1 MIKVAILGLGNVGTS
16 VLNIIREN
24 QDIIYQKI
32 GENLDLVG
40 ALVKDRSKHL
50 NKGIYLASS
59 FEEILALKPDII
71 VELIGSVHPA
81 LEYIIKSLESNIP
94 VVTANKEVLA
104 KHPDKIFTLADR
116 KRVPIY
122 FEAAV
127 GGGIPIVRPLK
138 VCLAANRIKEIVG
151 ILNGT
156 TNYILTKLDEGFEF
170 ESALKEAQQ
179 KGYAETNPES
189 DLSGMDAL
197 YKIAILSSVSF
208 GKLVDINELTSEG
221 IQKISLKDVL
231 YARELGYKIKLIA
244 RSCVKDDKNDKYD
257 IRVYPMLLPFSHPLA
272 SVNDNM
278 NSILVKGD
286 FVGSVMFYG
295 QGAGGNPTASAVASD
310 IMDISWHIINSHT
323 HRLSGNIKSKAKILK
338 QDELFSRFYL
348 RAIVDDSPGV
358 LAKIAKV
365 LADHNVSIKSMVQK
379 TSEKGLA
386 ELVFIVHQCNEQD
399 FYMAI
404 EDLKLV
410 DSVKNIALTLR
421 VYED

>member
-1 MIKVAILGLGNVGTS
+1 MIKIAILGLGNVGTS
-16 VLNIIREN
+16 VLNIIRNN
-24 QDIIYQKI
+24 QDLIYQKI
-32 GENLDLVG
+32 GENFEIVG
-40 ALVKDRSKHL
+40 ALVRDKTKHL
-50 NKGIYLASS
+50 EKGVYLASS
-59 FEEILALKPDII
+59 FEEILSLRPDII
-71 VELIGSVHPA
+71 VELIGSVNPA
-81 LEYIIKSLESNIP
+81 LEYIIKSLENDIP

-104 KHPDKIFTLADR
+104 KYPDVIFALADK

-138 VCLAANRIKEIVG
+138 VCLAANRIKEIMG

-156 TNYILTKLDEGFEF
+156 TNYILTKLDEGLEF
-170 ESALKEAQQ
+170 ESALKEAQE
-179 KGYAETNPES
+179 KGYAEANPES

-208 GKLVDINELTSEG
+208 GVLVDIKELSSEG
-221 IQKISLKDVL
+221 INKISLKDVL
-231 YARELGYKIKLIA
+231 YARDLGYKIKLIA
-244 RSCVKDDKNDKYD
+244 RSCVKDNKYD

-272 SVNDNM
+272 SVNNNM

-310 IMDISWHIINSHT
+310 IMDIGWHIKNSHT
-323 HRLSGNIKSKAKILK
+323 HRLSGNIKSKATILK
-338 QDELFSRFYL
+338 LDELFSRFYL
-348 RAIVDDSPGV
+348 RAIVKDNPGV

-365 LADHNVSIKSMVQK
+365 LADNDVSIKSMVQK
-379 TSEKGLA
+379 TSNKGYA
-386 ELVFIVHQCNEQD
+386 ELVFIVHQCNEQN
-399 FYMAI
+399 FYKSI

-410 DSVKNIALTLR
+410 DSVKQIASTLR